1 MKHHAV
7 TLVNKGTA
15 NIYSKGVRKYTH
27 VIIFVKIAIF
37 WSFPWNRCR
46 RPSKSCGSAG
56 RVSGR
61 SENMNGT
68 GDWDA
73 THGKS
78 NGVSHALT
86 FSTPIVSTIRIIM
99 LTRRT
104 SLAVVCG
111 GAMGRGEAKEEVC
124 VSAR

>member
-1 MKHHAV
+1 MPKA
-7 TLVNKGTA
+7 LEELRKCGA
-15 NIYSKGVRKYTH
+15 GV
-27 VIIFVKIAIF
+27 
-37 WSFPWNRCR
+37 
-46 RPSKSCGSAG
+46 GSV
-56 RVSGR
+56 R
-61 SENMNGT
+61 ENVNGT

-78 NGVSHALT
+78 NGEEKGVFHALT

-111 GAMGRGEAKEEVC
+111 GAMGRGEARGEEVC
-124 VSAR
+124 VSARR